1 MIHDGSTPDQW
12 RYVHSKRNP
21 SDAASRRLSAKAL
34 LESHSW
40 KGGPDF
46 LWQGESSW
54 PTPPA
59 RQENIIDDDLEI
71 KIEVRVHAIDLDM
84 SMDTIEKLLCY
95 FSSWVN
101 LIKSMASLLRFK
113 LWLLNKVR

>member
-1 MIHDGSTPDQW
+1 MSSVYDPLGFISPFL
-12 RYVHSKRNP
+12 
-21 SDAASRRLSAKAL
+21 LSAKIIL
-34 LESHSW
+34 QDLCGRER
-40 KGGPDF
+40 
-46 LWQGESSW
+46 QGESSW

-71 KIEVRVHAIDLDM
+71 KREVRVHAIDLDM
-84 SMDTIEKLLCY
+84 SMDTIEKLFCY